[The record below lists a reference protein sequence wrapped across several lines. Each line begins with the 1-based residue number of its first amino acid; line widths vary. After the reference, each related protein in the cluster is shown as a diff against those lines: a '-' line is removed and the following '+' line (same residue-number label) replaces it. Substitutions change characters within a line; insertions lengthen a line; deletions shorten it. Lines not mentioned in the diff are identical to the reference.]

1 MKHSYQPDRKLTEQ
15 FNALESKIDQAIN
28 LIIQLRKENQKL
40 QEKISNLEKLRTT
53 VIEQLNSIIDK
64 IDSLV

>member
-15 FNALESKIDQAIN
+15 FNVLESKIDQAIN